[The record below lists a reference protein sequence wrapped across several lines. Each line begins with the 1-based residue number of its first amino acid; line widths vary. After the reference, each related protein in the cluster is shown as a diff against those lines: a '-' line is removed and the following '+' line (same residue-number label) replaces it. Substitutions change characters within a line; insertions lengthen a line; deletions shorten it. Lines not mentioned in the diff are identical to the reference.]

1 MSEPSRYDQRGVSA
15 TKEEVHQAIK
25 GLDKGLFPNAFCKII
40 PDYAALDPAYCN
52 LMHADTAG
60 TKTSLAYLYWK
71 ESGDLSVWTGV
82 AQDAIVMN
90 LDDMA
95 CVGCTDSFVLSSTI
109 GRNKGLVP
117 GEVVATLIQAAGV
130 FADAMQAYG
139 IHIHLAGGETADVGD
154 IVRTVDVGYTA
165 FARMKREE
173 VLEINLRPGDVVVGL
188 ASYGKATYENSYNGG
203 MGSNGLTSARHDVLS
218 GVYAQKYPESFDPQ
232 LPPSLAYSGSRLL
245 TELVD
250 TPEGPVPVGKLILS
264 PTRTYLPFLKPFIA
278 QHHRDIHG
286 IVHCTGGGQGKVLK
300 FLQGKNRVV
309 KDALLPVPPLFHLI
323 QSESGA
329 SWKEMYQ
336 VFNMGHRL
344 ELYLPQEL
352 ASAAIAQAAA
362 LGIEAAVIG
371 RVEPAD
377 KAQVI
382 VESPYGRFE
391 YEER

>member
-1 MSEPSRYDQRGVSA
+1 
-15 TKEEVHQAIK
+15 
-25 GLDKGLFPNAFCKII
+25 
-40 PDYAALDPAYCN
+40 
-52 LMHADTAG
+52 
-60 TKTSLAYLYWK
+60 
-71 ESGDLSVWTGV
+71 
-82 AQDAIVMN
+82 
-90 LDDMA
+90 
-95 CVGCTDSFVLSSTI
+95 
-109 GRNKGLVP
+109 
-117 GEVVATLIQAAGV
+117 
-130 FADAMQAYG
+130 
-139 IHIHLAGGETADVGD
+139 
-154 IVRTVDVGYTA
+154 
-165 FARMKREE
+165 
-173 VLEINLRPGDVVVGL
+173 
-188 ASYGKATYENSYNGG
+188 
-203 MGSNGLTSARHDVLS
+203 
-218 GVYAQKYPESFDPQ
+218 
-232 LPPSLAYSGSRLL
+232 
-245 TELVD
+245 
-250 TPEGPVPVGKLILS
+250 
-264 PTRTYLPFLKPFIA
+264 
-278 QHHRDIHG
+278 
-286 IVHCTGGGQGKVLK
+286 VHCTGGGQGKVLK